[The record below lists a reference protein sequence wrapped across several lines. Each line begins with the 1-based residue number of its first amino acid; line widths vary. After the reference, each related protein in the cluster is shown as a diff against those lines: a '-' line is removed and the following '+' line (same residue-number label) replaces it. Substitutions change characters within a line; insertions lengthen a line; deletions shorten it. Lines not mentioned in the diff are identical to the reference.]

1 MMLFYASNSW
11 AKSGSFLLVI
21 LTGEQH
27 NLLNFH
33 FYIFSSSLNT
43 YIYMYCIYIFL
54 LNTWGHES
62 CAFEWH
68 ESHLGFI
75 LLCETKSVVQLW
87 WMNKFSIVFWLYV
100 EHVIS
105 NVKDIILLMS
115 CQIDDSPC
123 ILYSDLENPCSCI
136 HIPLI
141 VHWCIVQYCSYYLC
155 FRRVHW
161 IKFWMAW
168 EFVLCE
174 GILLPIIIISSI
186 IYLHK

>member
-141 VHWCIVQYCSYYLC
+141 LDALCSIVH
-155 FRRVHW
+155 
-161 IKFWMAW
+161 
-168 EFVLCE
+168 
-174 GILLPIIIISSI
+174 I
-186 IYLHK
+186 IYASGEFIESNFEWLENSSCVRGYFCLLLLYLV